1 MRNRLVRLIPIINVN
16 QVLML
21 FTVSTAMVQWL
32 FYQVVIDR
40 FKGKRQFGRD
50 FIPVSLFRLIA
61 ESNDDKERR
70 TINDLEYH
78 NRFFKRE

>member
-1 MRNRLVRLIPIINVN
+1 
-16 QVLML
+16 ML

-40 FKGKRQFGRD
+40 FKGKQQFGQD

-70 TINDLEYH
+70 TINDREFH
-78 NRFFKRE
+78 NRFF